1 MAHFIV
7 KLAGAQPDRTTRANV
22 EAHVA
27 WLHALQDAGKLV
39 LCGPCDDGTAI
50 IVLSCSTLEDA
61 TDLANSDP
69 FAETGAYAERTVHA
83 FQLATPEN
91 NFLLGAPSE
100 SPSR

>member
-7 KLAGAQPDRTTRANV
+7 KLAGACPERTNQANV

-27 WLHALQDAGKLV
+27 WLETLHDTGKLS

-50 IVLSCSTLEDA
+50 IVLSCGTLEEA
-61 TDLANSDP
+61 IEIANSDP
-69 FAETGAYAERTVHA
+69 FVESGAYATRTVHA

-91 NFLLGAPSE
+91 NFLLS
-100 SPSR
+100 SPA

>member
-7 KLAGAQPDRTTRANV
+7 KLAGSQPDRTTRANV

-27 WLHALQDAGKLV
+27 WLHTLQDAGKLI

-50 IVLSCSTLEDA
+50 IVLSCGTLEEA

-69 FAETGAYAERTVHA
+69 FAETGAYAERTVHT
-83 FQLATPEN
+83 FRLATPEN
-91 NFLLGAPSE
+91 NFLLGTPPE

>member
-7 KLAGAQPDRTTRANV
+7 KLAGAQPDRTTPANI

-27 WLHALQDAGKLV
+27 WLHALQNAGKLV

-50 IVLSCSTLEDA
+50 IVLSCGTLEEA
-61 TDLANSDP
+61 THLANTDP
-69 FAETGAYAERTVHA
+69 FVETGAYAERTVQA

-91 NFLLGAPSE
+91 NFLLEAPAE